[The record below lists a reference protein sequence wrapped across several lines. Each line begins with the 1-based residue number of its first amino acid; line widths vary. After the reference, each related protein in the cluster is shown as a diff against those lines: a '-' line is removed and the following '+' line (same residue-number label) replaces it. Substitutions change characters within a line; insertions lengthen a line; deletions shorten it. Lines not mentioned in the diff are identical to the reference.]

1 MERFVAAQAPLWPG
15 VRAELA
21 AGTKRTHWM
30 WFIFPQIAGL
40 GHSPM
45 SQTYAISGAAEAR
58 AYLAHPLLG
67 PRLREATAL
76 ALTHAAQPAA
86 LVFGAVD
93 AAKFR
98 SCLTL
103 FATVS
108 GDPLFTQALAQFFG
122 GAADE
127 ATLARLNA
135 TPPPAPNATH
145 P

>member
-1 MERFVAAQAPLWPG
+1 
-15 VRAELA
+15 
-21 AGTKRTHWM
+21 M

-45 SQTYAISGAAEAR
+45 SRTYAISGAAEAL

-76 ALTHAAQPAA
+76 ALTHATQPAA
-86 LVFGAVD
+86 QVFGPID
-93 AAKFR
+93 ATKFR

-103 FATVS
+103 FAAVS
-108 GDPLFTQALAQFFG
+108 GEPLFTQALARFFG

-135 TPPPAPNATH
+135 TPPPASNSTH

>member
-1 MERFVAAQAPLWPG
+1 MAAQAPLWPG

-21 AGTKRTHWM
+21 AGAKRTHWM

-45 SQTYAISGAAEAR
+45 SQTYAISGAAEAL

-86 LVFGAVD
+86 QIFGPVD

-103 FATVS
+103 FAAVS
-108 GDPLFTQALAQFFG
+108 GEPVFTQALSRFFG
-122 GAADE
+122 GAADD
-127 ATLARLNA
+127 ATLARL
-135 TPPPAPNATH
+135 TPGEAPAPNSTH